1 MKLHIVPARQG
12 ILWVKL
18 GMRTFLRQPLA
29 LTGLFFI
36 FMAVMSVISM
46 VPVIGNVLALA
57 LLPGATLGLMVATPE
72 ALKGQFPMPSVL
84 LAGFRAGREQLRAML
99 ILGALYALG
108 FVGVLGL
115 SALADGGKFAQMYLF
130 GGAVGSE
137 VLQDPAFEAAT
148 MVALV
153 FYMPLSLLFWFAP
166 ALVYW
171 DHVSPMKSL
180 FFSLVACIRNI
191 GAFTVYSLVWMLAF
205 MVIGLGV
212 VLVAG
217 LSGSKEAVALVLY
230 PTTAMVMA
238 AMFFSSI
245 YFTYADSFSIPSVHL
260 A

>member
-1 MKLHIVPARQG
+1 MKLHLVPARQG
-12 ILWVKL
+12 VLWVKL
-18 GMRTFLRQPLA
+18 GIRTFARQPLA

-36 FMAVMSVISM
+36 FMAVMSVVSL
-46 VPVIGNVLALA
+46 VPFIGNVLALA
-57 LLPGATLGLMVATPE
+57 LLPGATLGLMVATQE

-84 LAGFRAGREQLRAML
+84 VAGFRAGKDQLRAML
-99 ILGALYALG
+99 ILGGLYAMG

-115 SALADGGKFAQMYLF
+115 SALADGGKFAGMYLL
-130 GGAVGSE
+130 GGAVSSE

-153 FYMPLSLLFWFAP
+153 LYMPLSLFFWFAP

-171 DHVSPMKSL
+171 DNVSPVKSL
-180 FFSLVACIRNI
+180 FFSFVACARNI

-212 VLVAG
+212 VLVIG
-217 LSGSKEAVALVLY
+217 LTGSEEAVALALY
-230 PTTAMVMA
+230 PTAMVMA
-238 AMFFSSI
+238 AMFFCSI

>member
-36 FMAVMSVISM
+36 FMALMSVISM
-46 VPVIGNVLALA
+46 VPIIGNVLALA
-57 LLPGATLGLMVATPE
+57 LLPGATLGLMVATQE

-84 LAGFRAGREQLRAML
+84 FAGFRAGRAQLRAML
-99 ILGALYALG
+99 ILGGLYALG

-115 SALADGGKFAQMYLF
+115 SALADGGKFAQMYLL
-130 GGAVGSE
+130 GGAVSSE

-148 MVALV
+148 IVALV

-171 DHVSPMKSL
+171 DNVSPMKSL
-180 FFSLVACIRNI
+180 FFSMVACIRNI
-191 GAFTVYSLVWMLAF
+191 GAFTVYSVGWM
-205 MVIGLGV
+205 
-212 VLVAG
+212 
-217 LSGSKEAVALVLY
+217 
-230 PTTAMVMA
+230 
-238 AMFFSSI
+238 
-245 YFTYADSFSIPSVHL
+245 
-260 A
+260 

>member
-18 GMRTFLRQPLA
+18 GMRTFFRQPLA

-36 FMAVMSVISM
+36 FMAAMSVISM

-57 LLPGATLGLMVATPE
+57 LLPGATLGLMVATQE

-84 LAGFRAGREQLRAML
+84 LAGFRAGRAQMRAML
-99 ILGALYALG
+99 VLGALYALG

-130 GGAVGSE
+130 GGAVSSE
-137 VLQDPAFEAAT
+137 VFQDPAFETAT
-148 MVALV
+148 MVALL

-171 DHVSPMKSL
+171 NDVSPMKSL
-180 FFSLVACIRNI
+180 FFSMVACIRNI

-205 MVIGLGV
+205 MVIGLAV
-212 VLVAG
+212 VLVAS
-217 LSGSKEAVALVLY
+217 LSGSEEAVALVLY
-230 PTTAMVMA
+230 PTAMVMA

>member
-18 GMRTFLRQPLA
+18 GMRTFFRQPLA

-36 FMAVMSVISM
+36 FMAAMSVISM
-46 VPVIGNVLALA
+46 VPLVGNVLALA
-57 LLPGATLGLMVATPE
+57 LLPGATLGLMVATQE

-84 LAGFRAGREQLRAML
+84 LAGFRAGRAQMRAML
-99 ILGALYALG
+99 VLGALYALG

-130 GGAVGSE
+130 GGAVSSE
-137 VLQDPAFEAAT
+137 VFQDPAFETAT
-148 MVALV
+148 MVALL

-171 DHVSPMKSL
+171 NNVSPMKSL
-180 FFSLVACIRNI
+180 FFSMVACIRNI

-212 VLVAG
+212 VLVAS
-217 LSGSKEAVALVLY
+217 LSGSEEAVALVLY
-230 PTTAMVMA
+230 PTAMVMA

>member
-18 GMRTFLRQPLA
+18 GMRTFFRQPLA

-57 LLPGATLGLMVATPE
+57 LLPGATLGLMVATQE

-84 LAGFRAGREQLRAML
+84 IAGFRAGREQLRAML

-108 FVGVLGL
+108 FLGVLGL
-115 SALADGGKFAQMYLF
+115 SALADGGKFAQMYLL

-171 DHVSPMKSL
+171 DKVSPMKSL

-217 LSGSKEAVALVLY
+217 LSGSGEAVALVLY
-230 PTTAMVMA
+230 PTAMVMA

>member
-18 GMRTFLRQPLA
+18 GMRTFFRQPLA

-57 LLPGATLGLMVATPE
+57 LLPGATLGLMVATQE

-108 FVGVLGL
+108 FLGVLGL
-115 SALADGGKFAQMYLF
+115 SALADGGKFAQMYLL

-148 MVALV
+148 MVALL

-171 DHVSPMKSL
+171 DKVSPMKSL

-217 LSGSKEAVALVLY
+217 LSGSGEAVALVLY
-230 PTTAMVMA
+230 PTAMVMA